1 LIILLFI
8 VISNKSNFANIYIC
22 FELIC
27 LIAIN
32 NKFNN
37 AKIKIGIA
45 NT

>member
-1 LIILLFI
+1 
-8 VISNKSNFANIYIC
+8 VTNYKSNFANIYIC

-32 NKFNN
+32 NKFNH